1 MPAIAETTCYNLSK
15 FRATMKSF
23 RVLDDNI
30 MLRLNETNTQTEAA
44 CASFFNELVAAYQKR
59 DASIKFCL
67 ETMDKNIATKKE
79 KLYQDPDDY
88 TIKDSIMTDESKAR
102 NHSRSKAYPS
112 SSTSSLPVQESPY
125 PLAQFTLLPRHCA
138 SSSMHD
144 LDPATLLFIPRDE
157 YAPINVDPALFE
169 SVGEGLAPSKF
180 SLPAVTAAP
189 MLSSL
194 ADPLERLKTL
204 AARLDP
210 EVSQHDLGSRSH
222 QASYTEGHDASRKKV
237 KKGSGGI
244 PEHMGTTESWDAAW
258 EQDLDQRVQS
268 IDRRSIFDAFV
279 DPSTSVFHTF
289 SVDEDVSLPSLFR
302 PETSLQESIVHSTQ
316 DKKGIAVIP
325 TESGVD
331 AYVGWNARS
340 VFGSL
345 SHPAG
350 SSVPMNLSKGSADL
364 TFELPPLTKRPRD
377 ILDDCTLLDDSSTA
391 RLSANRHAGN
401 RSRSDVSP
409 KGDPNMALT
418 TDILERRSDAW
429 RDAGRP
435 SQQDTAI
442 DAGSQAP
449 AGRPDKV
456 QLTWEMLTATG
467 PKVPPEI
474 PITSPYITEAGTRV
488 FEAVYQK
495 HLDYAFKFRPTPEI
509 ITHESLLDCAFLLL
523 SGTPSSI
530 FTFNADGMKFEI
542 ADQGVRIEGC
552 STGSIMNMLQ
562 DMLDVGT
569 HMRRLVNVAELC
581 SDLLS
586 MLVDEIHKEPTVS
599 DPLWA
604 ALLMTLLDQASKP
617 YRDILS
623 RWLGMTPSA
632 HTGHDRT
639 QLSEGTNA
647 RRLFSGLGRNSSGIP
662 GNSSSGNSG
671 SSSEL
676 LIFDCHLQQSLQ
688 GLDPFGEFFVHSQ
701 HEWSWDGSAPIILA
715 DPLDYDAEFQMS
727 EEILPARF
735 LDEKIAEQMLEAG
748 KELQILV
755 EYEPRHPLIA
765 YGRRTVE
772 RSGSGLEWYY
782 IQEDVNS

>member
-1 MPAIAETTCYNLSK
+1 MN
-15 FRATMKSF
+15 
-23 RVLDDNI
+23 
-30 MLRLNETNTQTEAA
+30 
-44 CASFFNELVAAYQKR
+44 
-59 DASIKFCL
+59 
-67 ETMDKNIATKKE
+67 
-79 KLYQDPDDY
+79 
-88 TIKDSIMTDESKAR
+88 
-102 NHSRSKAYPS
+102 
-112 SSTSSLPVQESPY
+112 
-125 PLAQFTLLPRHCA
+125 
-138 SSSMHD
+138 D

-169 SVGEGLAPSKF
+169 SVGEGLAASKF
-180 SLPAVTAAP
+180 SLPAVTSAP

-210 EVSQHDLGSRSH
+210 EVPQHDLGSRSH
-222 QASYTEGHDASRKKV
+222 QASYTEGHNASRKKV

-279 DPSTSVFHTF
+279 DPSISVFHTF
-289 SVDEDVSLPSLFR
+289 PVDQDVSLPSLFR
-302 PETSLQESIVHSTQ
+302 PETSLQESIVHSAQ
-316 DKKGIAVIP
+316 DIRDIAAIP
-325 TESGVD
+325 TESGVN

-377 ILDDCTLLDDSSTA
+377 ILDDCTLLDDSSAA
-391 RLSANRHAGN
+391 RLSANRLAGN
-401 RSRSDVSP
+401 RGRSDVFP
-409 KGDPNMALT
+409 KGDTNMALT

-435 SQQDTAI
+435 SQQDTTI

-495 HLDYAFKFRPTPEI
+495 HLDYAFKFRPTPDI
-509 ITHESLLDCAFLLL
+509 ITQESLLDCAFLLL

-581 SDLLS
+581 IHHPEGMSLTRIAFGRSLSSYLTFLQGTIVALQETSRQKPMRILELIHRTHDMAAILDRLARPDLLS

-632 HTGHDRT
+632 HTGHNRT

-647 RRLFSGLGRNSSGIP
+647 RRLFSGLGRNSSGVP

-727 EEILPARF
+727 EEVLPARF